1 MLNRRIEIKKGIPL
15 NMGNYESERI
25 DIGISGD
32 IAEEDNLDEEIAILL
47 TQVDN
52 YLQQEVKEIKG
63 VQ

>member
-1 MLNRRIEIKKGIPL
+1 MLNRKIEVKKGITL

-32 IAEEDNLDEEIAILL
+32 IAEEDNLDEEIAVLL

-52 YLQQEVKEIKG
+52 YLQQEVKEIKE